1 MALSERQSPSRVQG
15 MTSSKNDVGAT
26 VEAAANTLAASTGV
40 TDIDDILDRI
50 GQFGS
55 YQQKEYASI
64 FYTWLSLAA
73 ATLSLVFV
81 SPTAVPWR
89 CLDTSDMECTS
100 EEIQTS
106 TDSMN
111 NLCSII
117 GGNRTYAWEFTKPE
131 DTVTAEFGLICAE
144 SWKTSFLGSIFFL
157 GFAFGAALFGDLS
170 DRIGRR
176 KSYILAL
183 SSMAVSMTLS
193 AMATSYGSFA
203 AARFIVGAS
212 SSGVG
217 LVSFVMSSEIIGK
230 HYRTKTSMLIQ
241 VAFACGEVALAG
253 IAYRVPEWRSQTFL
267 LVALLTPSLVYAIWW
282 QRESPRWQ
290 QSKNDLKG
298 ATATLRAIAR
308 GNRRAYP
315 LHLLLV
321 DPPKVAAAEAVSIKS
336 LFTHPVLRQR
346 QLIMMTGWFTCSF
359 LYYGLS
365 FASSSLTGNPYT
377 DFTWSA
383 IAEIPGVILAMYGM
397 EWERT
402 GRRGTLVSAFWLA
415 GGACLALV
423 FCVTSSPAVRTVLAF
438 GGKLGISGAFAIV
451 YVYPVELFPTS
462 ARSGAIGL
470 SSMCSRMGGILAP
483 QMILLQQFGKAAPF
497 VVFCVPAVVSA
508 LASRLLPETRG
519 QPLPQTLADVTPG
532 ARTPDVSSGSLPHHV
547 TICKEY
553 TDAEV
558 SWGHNKEHGIPLLE
572 QNPRQE

>member
-1 MALSERQSPSRVQG
+1 
-15 MTSSKNDVGAT
+15 
-26 VEAAANTLAASTGV
+26 
-40 TDIDDILDRI
+40 
-50 GQFGS
+50 
-55 YQQKEYASI
+55 
-64 FYTWLSLAA
+64 
-73 ATLSLVFV
+73 
-81 SPTAVPWR
+81 
-89 CLDTSDMECTS
+89 
-100 EEIQTS
+100 
-106 TDSMN
+106 
-111 NLCSII
+111 
-117 GGNRTYAWEFTKPE
+117 
-131 DTVTAEFGLICAE
+131 
-144 SWKTSFLGSIFFL
+144 
-157 GFAFGAALFGDLS
+157 
-170 DRIGRR
+170 
-176 KSYILAL
+176 
-183 SSMAVSMTLS
+183 
-193 AMATSYGSFA
+193 
-203 AARFIVGAS
+203 
-212 SSGVG
+212 
-217 LVSFVMSSEIIGK
+217 
-230 HYRTKTSMLIQ
+230 MLIQ

-438 GGKLGISGAFAIV
+438 GGELGISG
-451 YVYPVELFPTS
+451 
-462 ARSGAIGL
+462 
-470 SSMCSRMGGILAP
+470 
-483 QMILLQQFGKAAPF
+483 
-497 VVFCVPAVVSA
+497 CV
-508 LASRLLPETRG
+508 R
-519 QPLPQTLADVTPG
+519 G
-532 ARTPDVSSGSLPHHV
+532 ARCGGVASVAVAATASAIHAVSTVCWSMLLHQ
-547 TICKEY
+547 TCKCVACMY
-553 TDAEV
+553 FTVLV
-558 SWGHNKEHGIPLLE
+558 SVM
-572 QNPRQE
+572 